1 LDEDGKP
8 SELHSELGDYRYTY
22 RDGVLLMESKK
33 EYKKRVKKSPD
44 NGDAWILTHIPGS
57 LIPQPPQPT
66 WCRLPCPVSLVLE
79 CPDDKNYKG

>member
-44 NGDAWILTHIPGS
+44 DGDAWILTHIPGS
-57 LIPQPPQPT
+57 LIPSPSRPKPIVVPAT
-66 WCRLPCPVSLVLE
+66 VSRF
-79 CPDDKNYKG
+79 PGARMPGR